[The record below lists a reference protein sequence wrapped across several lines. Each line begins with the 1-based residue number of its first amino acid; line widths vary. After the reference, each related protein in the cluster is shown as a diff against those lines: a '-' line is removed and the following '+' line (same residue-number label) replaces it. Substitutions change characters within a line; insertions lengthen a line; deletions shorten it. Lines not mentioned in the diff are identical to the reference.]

1 VLCEVVV
8 FKTDFI
14 MKPKE
19 KAEQL
24 YKTAG
29 SFCKTGLGR
38 NASFSGQKAVDI
50 AMITVTEML
59 ELRNGYFDCTN
70 PMNDES
76 YWQLVR
82 DYLIEKI

>member
-1 VLCEVVV
+1 M
-8 FKTDFI
+8 T
-14 MKPKE
+14 PKE

-29 SFCKTGLGR
+29 SFCKTGLR
-38 NASFSGQKAVDI
+38 RDASFSRQKAVDI
-50 AMITVTEML
+50 AMITVAEII
-59 ELRNGYFDCTN
+59 ELRKGYFDCTN

-82 DYLIEKI
+82 DCLIEKI

>member
-1 VLCEVVV
+1 
-8 FKTDFI
+8 

-24 YKTAG
+24 YQTAG

-38 NASFSGQKAVDI
+38 NASFSRQKSVDI

-59 ELRNGYFDCTN
+59 ELRKGYFDCTN

-82 DYLIEKI
+82 DYLIEKIQATISHNYILFN